1 MEKLGVYK
9 KIHMTELEILKEI
22 SKMDLS
28 NFEED
33 IITEIIH
40 NSFNKQFE
48 I

>member
-1 MEKLGVYK
+1 MKNLGVYK
-9 KIHMTELEILKEI
+9 KIHMAELEILKEI

-28 NFEED
+28 GVEED

-40 NSFNKQFE
+40 DAFNKQFE